1 MKPALIPSDS
11 STLLPSLPQGAEVL
25 VIRLR
30 SLGDV
35 VLTTPALA
43 ALHAW
48 RPDLRISV
56 VVEAAFAPV
65 LHGNPAV
72 AEIIIANGTLST
84 AWELHRRRFPV
95 VFNQHAGPASALMV
109 GASRIPARVCWTGRQ
124 FSFVYNVHVPGPREF
139 FGDRPVH
146 TAEHRATQF
155 YWTGMPRGPLPEAQV
170 FPQAE
175 AIASVTGKIRARGI
189 HPRAPYAI
197 LQPGGRYFTKRCA
210 VDKFATL
217 ADWLRAKR
225 GLEPFV
231 ILGPGEEELGAAVRQ
246 QMGAGATV
254 FDSLSLP
261 ELIALLAGAQLFVG
275 NDAGP
280 MHLAA
285 ALQRPVVAIFGSSS
299 SVHWRPWETP
309 SRVAQNDFP
318 CNPCPGD
325 KCYAFDEPRCILSV
339 SVDQVRQACQELLGN
354 TANN

>member
-1 MKPALIPSDS
+1 
-11 STLLPSLPQGAEVL
+11 

-48 RPDLRISV
+48 RPDLRVSV
-56 VVEAAFAPV
+56 AVEAAFAP
-65 LHGNPAV
+65 LLEGNPAV
-72 AEIIIANGTLST
+72 AEIIVAKGTLST
-84 AWELHRRRFPV
+84 ARELRSRKFPV
-95 VFNQHAGPASALMV
+95 VFNQHAGPASAIMV
-109 GASRIPARVCWTGRQ
+109 AATGIPERVCWTGRQ
-124 FSFVYNVHVPGPREF
+124 FSFVYNVLVPEAKEF

-155 YWTGMPRGPLPEAQV
+155 YWTGMPRGPLPGAKV
-170 FPQAE
+170 FPHAE
-175 AIASVTGKIRARGI
+175 AIVSVAKQIRERGLA
-189 HPRAPYAI
+189 PRGGYAV
-197 LQPGGRYFTKRCA
+197 LQPGGRYFTKRWA
-210 VDKFATL
+210 VDKFAAL
-217 ADWLRAKR
+217 ADWLRITR
-225 GLEPFV
+225 GLESIV
-231 ILGPGEEELGAAVRQ
+231 ILGPGEQEVGAQVRQELGTSAA
-246 QMGAGATV
+246 V
-254 FDSLSLP
+254 FDSLSLR
-261 ELIALLAGAQLFVG
+261 ELIALIAGARLFVG

-325 KCYAFDEPRCILSV
+325 RCYAFDEPRCILSV
-339 SVDQVRQACQELLGN
+339 SVEQVRAACEELLC
-354 TANN
+354 NN

>member
-1 MKPALIPSDS
+1 MKPALNPNEAC
-11 STLLPSLPQGAEVL
+11 TLLPSLPQGAQVL

-48 RPDLRISV
+48 RPDLQVSV
-56 VVEAAFAPV
+56 VVEAAFAP
-65 LHGNPAV
+65 LLEGNPAV
-72 AEIIIANGTLST
+72 TEIIIAKGILST
-84 AWELHRRRFPV
+84 AWELHRRRYPL

-109 GASRIPARVCWTGRQ
+109 GASRIPARVCWSGRQ
-124 FSFVYNVHVPGPREF
+124 FSFVYNVLVPEAREF

-155 YWTGMPRGPLPEAQV
+155 YWTGMPRGPLPAAQV
-170 FPQAE
+170 FPQTD
-175 AIASVTGKIRARGI
+175 AIASVAKKIQAKGAD
-189 HPRAPYAI
+189 PRAPYAI
-197 LQPGGRYFTKRCA
+197 LQPGGRYFTKRWA
-210 VDKFATL
+210 VDKFAAL
-217 ADWLRAKR
+217 AGWLRATY
-225 GLEPFV
+225 GLAPFV
-231 ILGPGEEELGAAVRQ
+231 ILGPGEEEVGAVVRR
-246 QMGAGATV
+246 QMGASATV
-254 FDSLSLP
+254 FDSLSLR
-261 ELIALLAGAQLFVG
+261 ELIALIAGARLFVG

-325 KCYAFDEPRCILSV
+325 KCYALDEPRCILSV
-339 SVDQVRQACQELLGN
+339 SVEQVREACEALLC
-354 TANN
+354 NN

>member
-1 MKPALIPSDS
+1 MKPALNPNEPGA
-11 STLLPSLPQGAEVL
+11 LLPSLPQGAKVL

-48 RPDLRISV
+48 RPDLQISV
-56 VVEAAFAPV
+56 VVEPAWVPV
-65 LHGNPAV
+65 LQGNPAV
-72 AEIIIANGTLST
+72 AEIILATGTLST
-84 AWELHRRRFPV
+84 AWELHRRRYPV

-109 GASRIPARVCWTGRQ
+109 GVSRIPVRVCWSGRQ
-124 FSFVYNVHVPGPREF
+124 FSLVYNVLVPDAREF
-139 FGDRPVH
+139 FGDRPIH

-155 YWTGMPRGPLPEAQV
+155 YWTGMPRGPLPGAQV

-175 AIASVTGKIRARGI
+175 AIASMAKQIRDRGI
-189 HPRAPYAI
+189 DAHTRYAI
-197 LQPGGRYFTKRCA
+197 LQPGARYFTKRWA
-210 VDKFATL
+210 VDQFAAL
-217 ADWLRAKR
+217 ADWLRSAR

-231 ILGPGEEELGAAVRQ
+231 ILGPGEEEVGALVRQ
-246 QMGAGATV
+246 QMGAHATV

-261 ELIALLAGAQLFVG
+261 DLIALVAGAQLYVG

-285 ALQRPVVAIFGSSS
+285 ALRRPVVAIFGSSS
-299 SVHWRPWETP
+299 SVHWHPWETP

-325 KCYAFDEPRCILSV
+325 RCYAFDEPRCILSV
-339 SVDQVRQACQELLGN
+339 SVEQVRRACQELLGS
-354 TANN
+354 AGNN